1 LISEEAYVNFALLL
15 LGILGGM
22 MWAGFLGMFI
32 GPTVVMLL
40 VNTIRIYQERCA
52 QEDGRVIDGYVSS
65 VDITEEAK

>member
-1 LISEEAYVNFALLL
+1 LISKEAYVNFALLL

-40 VNTIRIYQERCA
+40 VNTIRIYQEQFA

-65 VDITEEAK
+65 VDMTDKVK